1 MTLLVVI
8 GDVGI
13 KDGGLSTSALTS
25 ISISSFSLYSD
36 ESGLHGSDLDDSWIV
51 NEDKSSVPTFNSEM
65 ISHQI
70 WPPENKKTVLT
81 DTDKALSLLVTIYFC
96 SSFCG

>member
-1 MTLLVVI
+1 
-8 GDVGI
+8 
-13 KDGGLSTSALTS
+13 
-25 ISISSFSLYSD
+25 
-36 ESGLHGSDLDDSWIV
+36 
-51 NEDKSSVPTFNSEM
+51 M

>member
-36 ESGLHGSDLDDSWIV
+36 ESGLHGSDLDDS
-51 NEDKSSVPTFNSEM
+51 
-65 ISHQI
+65 
-70 WPPENKKTVLT
+70 
-81 DTDKALSLLVTIYFC
+81 
-96 SSFCG
+96 